1 MRKSIKSRLVRNF
14 MLVILFTVIFLE
26 IFLISGIRTHY
37 YRNVEDI
44 LSNQIEF
51 STNFYARYFSSSTLE
66 DILIDDIDIF
76 WQHTDAQVQIL
87 DLDGTILMDSLGLN
101 NIDRIETSDITEALN
116 TGKGVWTGN
125 ISYDDEPVMAVSMLL
140 TSKGEEVGIVRFVSS
155 LGETNN
161 VIGEITRFLLIMGSV
176 VVAISGILSV
186 FLANSIVKPLK
197 EVTKTAEKMADG
209 QLKVR
214 SEIKINDEIGQLAQ
228 TLNYMADEIN
238 RKESL
243 KNDFISSISHELR
256 TPLTSIKGWA
266 ITLKNDSF
274 IDRELIQDGLEI
286 IESES
291 DRLSKM
297 VEELLDFSRFTS
309 GRITLVKEL
318 IDIQDILKNIVYQMM
333 PRAINNDIDFIADI
347 DDDISPI
354 LGDENRIKQVL
365 INILDNAFKFTDKGQ
380 VILRTSED
388 ENYIIIETKD
398 NGPGIPDEDMPYIK
412 EKFYKGKNAKSNS
425 GIGLSICD
433 EIINLHEGILQIESI
448 IDKGTTVKIYLPK
461 IKGDNTI

>member
-26 IFLISGIRTHY
+26 IFLINGIKTHY

-51 STNFYARYFSSSTLE
+51 STNFYARYFSSSSLE

-76 WQHTDAQVQIL
+76 WQYTDAQVQIL
-87 DLDGTILMDSLGLN
+87 DLDGTILMDSLGFN
-101 NIDRIETSDITEALN
+101 NVEKIETMDIKEILSS
-116 TGKGVWTGN
+116 GKGLWVGN
-125 ISYDDEPVMAVSMLL
+125 VSYDEEPVMAVSMLL
-140 TSKGEEVGIVRFVSS
+140 TSKGKEIGIVRFISS
-155 LGETNN
+155 LGETNKI
-161 VIGEITRFLLIMGSV
+161 IGEITRFLLVMGLV
-176 VVAISGILSV
+176 VVAISGILSI

-197 EVTKTAEKMADG
+197 EVTNTAKKMADG

-228 TLNYMADEIN
+228 TLNYMADELS

-243 KNDFISSISHELR
+243 KNDFISSVSHELR

-266 ITLKNDSF
+266 ITLKNESF
-274 IDRELIQDGLEI
+274 LDKELIQDGLEI

-309 GRITLVKEL
+309 GRISLVKEL
-318 IDIQDILKNIVYQMM
+318 IDMKDIVENIVYQMM
-333 PRAINNDIDFIADI
+333 PRAINNGIDFIVHIEDE
-347 DDDISPI
+347 ISPV

-365 INILDNAFKFTDKGQ
+365 INVLDNAFKFTGKG
-380 VILRTSED
+380 VVKLRTSED
-388 ENYIIIETKD
+388 NNYIIVEIED
-398 NGPGIPDEDMPYIK
+398 NGPGILDEDMPYIK

-433 EIINLHEGILQIESI
+433 EIINLHDGILEIVSI
-448 IDKGTTVKIYLPK
+448 IDYGTIVRIYLPK
-461 IKGDNTI
+461 VKGANTI

>member
-1 MRKSIKSRLVRNF
+1 
-14 MLVILFTVIFLE
+14 MLVILFTVVFLE
-26 IFLISGIRTHY
+26 IFLINGIKSHY

-51 STNFYARYFSSSTLE
+51 STNFYARYFSTSSLDE
-66 DILIDDIDIF
+66 ILIDDIDIF

-101 NIDRIETSDITEALN
+101 NIEKVETLDINGAIN
-116 TGKGVWTGN
+116 SGKGVWTGN
-125 ISYDDEPVMAVSMLL
+125 VPYDKNPVMAVSMLL
-140 TSKGEEVGIVRFVSS
+140 TSKGEEIGIVRFISS
-155 LGETNN
+155 LAETNR
-161 VIGEITRFLLIMGSV
+161 VVGEITRFLLIMGLV
-176 VVAISGILSV
+176 VVSVSGILSL
-186 FLANSIVKPLK
+186 FLANSIVKPIK
-197 EVTKTAEKMADG
+197 EVTNIAAKMADG
-209 QLKVR
+209 QLKIR
-214 SEIKINDEIGQLAQ
+214 SEIKVNDEIGQLAQ
-228 TLNYMADEIN
+228 TLNYMADEIS

-274 IDRELIQDGLEI
+274 LDRDLIQDGLEI

-309 GRITLVKEL
+309 GRISLVKET
-318 IDIQDILKNIVYQMM
+318 IDIKEILKNIIYQMM

-347 DDDISPI
+347 EDDISPI
-354 LGDENRIKQVL
+354 IGDENRIKQVL
-365 INILDNAFKFTDKGQ
+365 INILDNAFKFTDKGE
-380 VILRTSED
+380 VNIRTSED
-388 ENYIIIETKD
+388 EKYIIIEIQD
-398 NGPGIPDEDMPYIK
+398 NGPGISDEDMPYIK

-433 EIINLHEGILQIESI
+433 EIINLHDGILKIESI
-448 IDKGTTVKIYLPK
+448 VDNGTIVKIYLPK
-461 IKGDNTI
+461 VKGVDTI

>member
-14 MLVILFTVIFLE
+14 MLVIIFTVVFLE
-26 IFLISGIRTHY
+26 IFLINGIKAHY

-51 STNFYARYFSSSTLE
+51 STNFYARYFSSSSLE
-66 DILIDDIDIF
+66 EILIDDIDIF

-87 DLDGTILMDSLGLN
+87 DLDGTILMDSLGLDN
-101 NIDRIETSDITEALN
+101 TEKIETIDIDEALN
-116 TGKGVWTGN
+116 SGKGVWTGN
-125 ISYDDEPVMAVSMLL
+125 VTYDEDPVMAVSMVL
-140 TSKGEEVGIVRFVSS
+140 TSKGEEIGIIRFVSS
-155 LGETNN
+155 LGETNK
-161 VIGEITRFLLIMGSV
+161 VVGEITRFLLIMGLV
-176 VVAISGILSV
+176 VIAISGILSV

-197 EVTKTAEKMADG
+197 EVTNIAEKMADG

-228 TLNYMADEIN
+228 TLNYMADEIS

-243 KNDFISSISHELR
+243 KNDFISSVSHELR

-266 ITLKNDSF
+266 ITLKNDNSL
-274 IDRELIQDGLEI
+274 DRELIQDGLEI
-286 IESES
+286 IENES

-318 IDIQDILKNIVYQMM
+318 IDIKDVLKNIVYQMM
-333 PRAINNDIDFIADI
+333 PRAINNDIDFIVDI
-347 DDDISPI
+347 EDEIAPI

-365 INILDNAFKFTDKGQ
+365 INILDNAFKFTDKGE
-380 VILRTSED
+380 VNLRTSEN
-388 ENYIIIETKD
+388 ENFIIIEIED
-398 NGPGIPDEDMPYIK
+398 NGPGISDQDMPYIK

-425 GIGLSICD
+425 GIGLSISD
-433 EIINLHEGILQIESI
+433 EIINLHEGLLKIESI
-448 IDKGTTVKIYLPK
+448 IDCGTIVKVYLPK
-461 IKGDNTI
+461 FKEENTI

>member
-26 IFLISGIRTHY
+26 VFLINGIRIHY

-51 STNFYARYFSSSTLE
+51 STNFYARYFSSSSLE

-101 NIDRIETSDITEALN
+101 NIEKIDTTDINEALN
-116 TGKGVWTGN
+116 SGKGVWTGN
-125 ISYDDEPVMAVSMLL
+125 VTYDEEPVMAVSMLL
-140 TSKGEEVGIVRFVSS
+140 TSKGKEIGIVRFVSS
-155 LGETNN
+155 LRETNK
-161 VIGEITRFLLIMGSV
+161 VINEITRFLLVMGIV
-176 VVAISGILSV
+176 VIAISGILSL

-197 EVTKTAEKMADG
+197 EVTNIAEKMADG
-209 QLKVR
+209 QLKIR
-214 SEIKINDEIGQLAQ
+214 SEIKLNDEIGQLAQ
-228 TLNYMADEIN
+228 TLNYMADEIS

-266 ITLKNDSF
+266 ITLKDDSF
-274 IDRELIQDGLEI
+274 LDRELIQDGLEI

-291 DRLSKM
+291 DRLTRM

-318 IDIQDILKNIVYQMM
+318 IDIKDILKNVVYQMM

-347 DDDISPI
+347 EDEITPI

-365 INILDNAFKFTDKGQ
+365 INILDNAFKFTDKGE
-380 VILRTSED
+380 VNLRTSEN
-388 ENYIIIETKD
+388 ENYIIIEIED
-398 NGPGIPDEDMPYIK
+398 NGPGISDEDMPYIK

-433 EIINLHEGILQIESI
+433 EIINLHEGILEIEST
-448 IDKGTTVKIYLPK
+448 IDHGTIVKVYLPK
-461 IKGDNTI
+461 VKGENTI

>member
-1 MRKSIKSRLVRNF
+1 
-14 MLVILFTVIFLE
+14 MLVILFTVVFLE
-26 IFLISGIRTHY
+26 IFLINGIKSHY

-51 STNFYARYFSSSTLE
+51 STNFYARYFSTSSLDE
-66 DILIDDIDIF
+66 ILIDDIDIF

-101 NIDRIETSDITEALN
+101 NIEKVETLDINGAIN
-116 TGKGVWTGN
+116 SGKGVWTGN
-125 ISYDDEPVMAVSMLL
+125 VPYDKNPVMAVSMLL
-140 TSKGEEVGIVRFVSS
+140 TSKGEEIGIVRFISS
-155 LGETNN
+155 LAETNR
-161 VIGEITRFLLIMGSV
+161 VVGEITRFLLIMGLV
-176 VVAISGILSV
+176 VVSVSGILSL
-186 FLANSIVKPLK
+186 FLANSIVKPIK
-197 EVTKTAEKMADG
+197 EVTNIAAKMADG
-209 QLKVR
+209 QLKIR
-214 SEIKINDEIGQLAQ
+214 SEIKVNDEIGQLAQ
-228 TLNYMADEIN
+228 TLNYMADEIS

-274 IDRELIQDGLEI
+274 LDRDLIQDGLEI

-309 GRITLVKEL
+309 GRISLVKET
-318 IDIQDILKNIVYQMM
+318 IDIKEILKNIIYQMM

-347 DDDISPI
+347 EDDISPI
-354 LGDENRIKQVL
+354 IGDENRIKQVM
-365 INILDNAFKFTDKGQ
+365 INILDNAFKFTDKGE
-380 VILRTSED
+380 VNIRTSED
-388 ENYIIIETKD
+388 EKYIIIEIQD
-398 NGPGIPDEDMPYIK
+398 NGPGISDEDMPYIK

-433 EIINLHEGILQIESI
+433 EIINLHDGILKIESI
-448 IDKGTTVKIYLPK
+448 VDNGTIVKIYLPK
-461 IKGDNTI
+461 VKGVDTI